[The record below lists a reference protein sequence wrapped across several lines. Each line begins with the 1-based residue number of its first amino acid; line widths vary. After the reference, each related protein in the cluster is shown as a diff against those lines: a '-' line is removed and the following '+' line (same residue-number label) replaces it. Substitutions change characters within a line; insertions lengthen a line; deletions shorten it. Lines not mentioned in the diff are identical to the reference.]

1 MATHTAEA
9 LTETTSPL
17 AGQYLS
23 FTLGD
28 EEYGIDIL
36 KVQEIRG
43 WDDQTRHIPDS
54 PPYVKGVLELRGH
67 IVPIVDLRIRFAT
80 GEARYLP
87 TTVVI
92 VVATERVEGGQTL
105 GLVVDGVSDVIDV
118 NPEDL
123 RPPPRIGGRIKA
135 DFIQGMVSLE
145 RRMVVLL
152 DAERLLQAGDLEAVA

>member
-1 MATHTAEA
+1 MQR
-9 LTETTSPL
+9 ETTRAPETTHPV

-28 EEYGIDIL
+28 EEYGLDIL

-43 WDDQTRHIPDS
+43 WDPQTRHLPDS
-54 PPYVKGVLELRGH
+54 PEYLRGVLELRGE
-67 IVPIVDLRIRFAT
+67 IVPIVDLRVRFAS

-92 VVATERVEGGQTL
+92 VVATEKDGDQAL

-118 NPEDL
+118 NPGDL
-123 RPPPRIGGRIKA
+123 RPPPRLGGRINA
-135 DFIQGMVSLE
+135 EFIQGMVSLD

-152 DAERLLQAGDLEAVA
+152 DAERLLREEELAAVAG